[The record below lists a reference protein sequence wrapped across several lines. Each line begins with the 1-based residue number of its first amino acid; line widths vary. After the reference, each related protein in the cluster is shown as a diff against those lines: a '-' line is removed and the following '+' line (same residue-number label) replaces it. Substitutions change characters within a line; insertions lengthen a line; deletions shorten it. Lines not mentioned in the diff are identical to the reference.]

1 MIKHREIEIGKET
14 HDSGNVPKKPGRIP
28 GLRDVVSVERA
39 TATKARESWHV
50 LGIMSEF
57 FEASERLAQIRPAV
71 SIFGSARIPAGDPR
85 YDMAELIAR
94 KLSEAGFS
102 VISGGGPGIMEAAN
116 KGAFNA
122 GGKSIGLN
130 IKLAHEKKPNLYQTH
145 SLHFEYFVSRKA
157 TFFMHSAA
165 YIALPGGFGTLDE
178 LFEVLTLIQTRKIP
192 QVPVVL
198 VGTQFWAGMIDWV
211 KEQLLPA
218 RLIDGDSMD
227 MLTVTDDVDLIM
239 RQIQAFC
246 AEYSEQLGDTAILP
260 E

>member
-1 MIKHREIEIGKET
+1 MTISNKVVRT
-14 HDSGNVPKKPGRIP
+14 PASQQIP
-28 GLRDVVSVERA
+28 V
-39 TATKARESWHV
+39 
-50 LGIMSEF
+50 IMSEMQTAA
-57 FEASERLAQIRPAV
+57 ETLQEIGWGV
-71 SIFGSARIPAGDPR
+71 SIFGSARITPDSP
-85 YDMAELIAR
+85 YYEI
-94 KLSEAGFS
+94 SEALGRRLAQAGLP
-102 VISGGGPGIMEAAN
+102 VIAGGGPGIMEAAN